1 MRKIIVSTMISS
13 DGVQENPQDWSF
25 KYFNEEIGKYVSEQ
39 LFESDALISGRV
51 TYEGFAEAWSSRSD
65 EFADRINALPKYVAS
80 RTLKAPLTW
89 NSTLIEG
96 DVPSAVA
103 KLKAE
108 PGMNILQYGAGEL
121 TRTLIEHGLVDELRL
136 VMFPVVVGSGQR
148 FLEQIGLTSLK
159 LLEAKT
165 FSSGVVALHYQPEK
179 AEATE
184 A

>member
-13 DGVQENPQDWSF
+13 DGVQEDPQDWSF
-25 KYFNEEIGKYVSEQ
+25 KYFNDEIGKYVSEQ
-39 LFESDALISGRV
+39 LFASDAMISGRV
-51 TYEGFAEAWSSRSD
+51 TYEAFAEAWSARAGAD
-65 EFADRINALPKYVAS
+65 EFAARINALPKYVAS
-80 RTLKAPLTW
+80 RTLKTPLTW

-96 DVPSAVA
+96 DVPKAIA

-121 TRTLIEHGLVDELRL
+121 TRTMIQHGLVDELRL
-136 VMFPVVVGSGQR
+136 VVFPVVVGSGQR
-148 FLEQIGLTSLK
+148 FLEKIGLTSLK

-179 AEATE
+179 AEA
-184 A
+184 